1 MFWLKITGLV
11 TRKKTAATRP
21 DVLLKNT
28 RFCWSKREAGLFICS
43 HSKLLSVGT
52 RLLTDKIKP
61 CFQIDPVVADTCTET
76 CLTHEWKHASLPA
89 PTSPS
94 RLYQSIFRLGFLL
107 RLHRSIRAGPTC
119 GEAIHPLFSCLLLLL
134 RHLRLS
140 PSASLSV
147 FCQHLQGRSRPRRVS
162 SFSSS
167 LSLCGF
173 GIFIRVPFFLFPSP
187 PQRSHLSTCG
197 DAALLFLLQ
206 FFHLQSF
213 FCLTFLALYRY
224 SASIFIC
231 HSPHFPFWRRK
242 LKPEKK
248 GLGRSKAA
256 SEM

>member
-1 MFWLKITGLV
+1 MI
-11 TRKKTAATRP
+11 RS
-21 DVLLKNT
+21 DVL
-28 RFCWSKREAGLFICS
+28 I
-43 HSKLLSVGT
+43 
-52 RLLTDKIKP
+52 
-61 CFQIDPVVADTCTET
+61 QIDPVVADTCTET

-119 GEAIHPLFSCLLLLL
+119 GEAIHPLFSCILLLL

-173 GIFIRVPFFLFPSP
+173 GIFIRVPFFFVPLPPPTLSPLHLRRRGPFVSPSVLSP
-187 PQRSHLSTCG
+187 SVFFLSDIPRSISV
-197 DAALLFLLQ
+197 
-206 FFHLQSF
+206 
-213 FCLTFLALYRY
+213 
-224 SASIFIC
+224 
-231 HSPHFPFWRRK
+231 
-242 LKPEKK
+242 
-248 GLGRSKAA
+248 
-256 SEM
+256 

>member
-119 GEAIHPLFSCLLLLL
+119 REAIHPLFSCLLLLL

-173 GIFIRVPFFLFPSP
+173 GIFIRVPFFFVP
-187 PQRSHLSTCG
+187 PPRSHLSTCG